1 MITWNGVTSD
11 SLNVLVESVP
21 DYDKPARKMDIY
33 SVPGRNGDIA
43 QVQDAWENVKQT
55 YSIAA
60 GDGSMHSV
68 PGAFSAVAAWLFAP
82 KGYKRLSDGFDTTH
96 FRMAR
101 FDGPFDVE
109 NIMTRAGRADIT
121 FDCKPQRFLVSGE
134 TPVTITETPATIT
147 NTTAFNARPLLLV
160 TGGGLEG
167 TVTVNGTVFTISDT
181 TVPVY
186 IDCETMDCYDG
197 NGNNKN
203 SIVSS
208 STSEFA
214 TLAPGENAIGMTGAI
229 SSVQI
234 TPRWWEL

>member
-1 MITWNGVTSD
+1 MITWNGTTSD
-11 SLNVLVESVP
+11 SLNILVESVP
-21 DYDKPARKMDIY
+21 DYEKPARKVDIY

-55 YSIAA
+55 YNISA
-60 GDGSMHSV
+60 GGGSMHSV
-68 PGAFSAVAAWLFAP
+68 PGAFSAVASWLYAQ

-109 NIMTRAGRADIT
+109 NIMTRAGRAEIT

-134 TPVTITETPATIT
+134 TPVTITEATTIT
-147 NTTAFNARPLLLV
+147 NPTAFNARPLLLV
-160 TGGGLEG
+160 TGGGVEG

-214 TLAPGENAIGMTGAI
+214 TLAPGSNSIGLTGAI